1 MSTGYES
8 LKGIVQ
14 KTLQHSRANSTAMVR
29 VKGAT
34 ASSLYDEMEEL
45 EKTVVDCIGRLKA
58 AVKDGEA
65 VVTSESE
72 HAERVVDSLRAN
84 IGALEAK
91 VKETEDA
98 VQRKDSAS
106 QRMEKTLTAKI
117 NDLQSEMKK
126 KEETLE
132 SRGAEVNNLTAK
144 IDVLA
149 KQVAELE
156 QAVQQNKAETDGEA
170 QRVAHLTESSNAKIV
185 TLEAQLRETEDVV
198 RGKESTIKGLE
209 QNLTA
214 KIQDLENQVRIKEKL
229 LTERHKEVNDLKS
242 EVKLLTK
249 GIKDMSSF
257 FKQAEALADIQAED
271 ILADMQA
278 QNTATVDAGKQA
290 RTTDEKPATSQF
302 AAPTVKSNL
311 TESPRE
317 TVPPNFFDRVTGE
330 LTEVFGPMGS
340 VIVRDHVAS
349 LGETIEKFPKTR
361 VTELVKIIC
370 EEIPDENLKI
380 GFRVRFTEEL

>member
-8 LKGIVQ
+8 IKEIVQ
-14 KTLQHSRANSTAMVR
+14 KTLQHGRANPTTMVR

-34 ASSLYDEMEEL
+34 ASRLYDEMEEL

-65 VVTSESE
+65 VVASESE
-72 HAERVVDSLRAN
+72 HAEKVVDSLRAN

-91 VKETEDA
+91 AKETEDT
-98 VQRKDSAS
+98 VHRKDSVS
-106 QRMEKTLTAKI
+106 QRTEKTLTAKI

-149 KQVAELE
+149 KQVTELE
-156 QAVQQNKAETDGEA
+156 QAVQQNKAEAAGEA
-170 QRVAHLTESSNAKIV
+170 QRVAHLSESSNATIA

-198 RGKESTIKGLE
+198 RGKESIIKSLE
-209 QNLTA
+209 RNLTA
-214 KIQDLENQVRIKEKL
+214 KIQDLENQVAIKDKS

-257 FKQAEALADIQAED
+257 FKQAEALADIQAAD

-278 QNTATVDAGKQA
+278 KNTGTVDAGKQA
-290 RTTDEKPATSQF
+290 RTMGQKPATSQS
-302 AAPTVKSNL
+302 AAPTVKSNP
-311 TESPRE
+311 TESPGE
-317 TVPPNFFDRVTGE
+317 TVPPTFFDRMTGE
-330 LTEVFGPMGS
+330 LSEVFGPMGS
-340 VIVRDHVAS
+340 VIVKDHVAS
-349 LGETIEKFPKTR
+349 LGESIEKFPKTR
-361 VTELVKIIC
+361 VTELVKILS
-370 EEIPDENLKI
+370 EEITDENLKI
-380 GFRVRFTEEL
+380 GFRDRFTEEL

>member
-14 KTLQHSRANSTAMVR
+14 KTLQHSRGNPTTMVR
-29 VKGAT
+29 VKSTT

-65 VVTSESE
+65 VVASENE
-72 HAERVVDSLRAN
+72 HTERVVDSLRAN

-91 VKETEDA
+91 AKETEDT
-98 VQRKDSAS
+98 VHRKDSAS

-132 SRGAEVNNLTAK
+132 SQGAEVNNLTAK

-149 KQVAELE
+149 RQVTELE
-156 QAVQQNKAETDGEA
+156 QALQQNKAEAAGEA
-170 QRVAHLTESSNAKIV
+170 QRVAHLTEGSNAKIA
-185 TLEAQLRETEDVV
+185 TLEAHVRETEDIV
-198 RGKESTIKGLE
+198 RARESTIKGLE
-209 QNLTA
+209 QNLTT
-214 KIQDLENQVRIKEKL
+214 KIQDLENQVRIKETL

-278 QNTATVDAGKQA
+278 QNTGTVDAGKQA
-290 RTTDEKPATSQF
+290 RTTDGKPASSQF
-302 AAPTVKSNL
+302 GVPTVKSNP

-330 LTEVFGPMGS
+330 LSEVFGPMGS
-340 VIVRDHVAS
+340 VIVKDHVAS
-349 LGETIEKFPKTR
+349 LGESIEKFPKTR
-361 VTELVKIIC
+361 VTELVKILC
-370 EEIPDENLKI
+370 EEITDENLKI
-380 GFRVRFTEEL
+380 GFRDRFTDEL

>member
-1 MSTGYES
+1 MEH
-8 LKGIVQ
+8 LERIVADR
-14 KTLQHSRANSTAMVR
+14 L
-29 VKGAT
+29 
-34 ASSLYDEMEEL
+34 
-45 EKTVVDCIGRLKA
+45 GRLRA

-65 VVTSESE
+65 VVAGESQ

-84 IGALEAK
+84 IAALEAK
-91 VKETEDA
+91 VKETEDT
-98 VQRKDSAS
+98 VHSS

-117 NDLQSEMKK
+117 NDLQSEIKT

-132 SRGAEVNNLTAK
+132 NRDKEVNDLKSK

-149 KQVAELE
+149 KRITDLE
-156 QAVQQNKAETDGEA
+156 QAVQQNIAEAAGEA
-170 QRVAHLTESSNAKIV
+170 QRVAQLTESSNAKIA
-185 TLEAQLRETEDVV
+185 TLETQLRETEDVV

-209 QNLTA
+209 QNFTA
-214 KIQDLENQVRIKEKL
+214 KIQDLENQVRIKENL

-249 GIKDMSSF
+249 GIKDMSTF
-257 FKQAEALADIQAED
+257 FKQAEALAGSQAED

-278 QNTATVDAGKQA
+278 QNSGPADVGKPA
-290 RTTDEKPATSQF
+290 RTTKEKPATSPF
-302 AAPTVKSNL
+302 AAPTVKTGL

-349 LGETIEKFPKTR
+349 LGESIEKFPKTR
-361 VTELVKIIC
+361 VTELVKVLC
-370 EEIPDENLKI
+370 EEITDENLKI
-380 GFRVRFTEEL
+380 GFRDRFSEEL